1 MRTHYDNLKV
11 PETATRDAIK
21 SAYRQLCL
29 KHHPDRNPGNA
40 DSERIMCI
48 VNDAYAILSD
58 PAKRRAYDQELT
70 LRRTRDF
77 QPKDPSPASASRE
90 AWKRHQQSRA
100 YATTGGPYYQ
110 SRPDP
115 RPPYQSPM
123 WANRAPPHDA
133 ARTRM
138 RFTLGMSMLIV
149 IMVAANLYHK
159 DGAGLPFSVK
169 GLGEH
174 VKEDRSRGSENSA
187 PAEKLSLL
195 ASLFSDNNRTSRLHE
210 TKSKNLLHPD
220 SQASFHPP
228 SKKTGTYVR
237 PATAPNG
244 AEWPMIANYVRGY
257 PQEATKGESRITLDN
272 TENGDD
278 VFVKLIAL
286 RGGRA
291 WQVRTCFLPAA
302 TAFSLMKLEPGDYEL
317 RYQNLATGEIRAT
330 DIFPLKET
338 KEPLGI
344 KYTTLRMAL
353 FNRGVEDVPSRE
365 IAQGEF

>member
-29 KHHPDRNPGNA
+29 KHHPDRNPGNP
-40 DSERIMCI
+40 DSERVMRI

-58 PAKRRAYDQELT
+58 PTKRRAYDQELT

-77 QPKDPSPASASRE
+77 QPKDPSPANASRE
-90 AWKRHQQSRA
+90 AWKRHQESRNSG
-100 YATTGGPYYQ
+100 TTGGPYYR

-123 WANRAPPHDA
+123 WNYRAPPQDS
-133 ARTRM
+133 ARTKM

-159 DGAGLPFSVK
+159 GAPSLPFSMK
-169 GLGEH
+169 GLGQQ
-174 VKEDRSRGSENSA
+174 VKEGRSQDSDGGTA
-187 PAEKLSLL
+187 AERPSLL
-195 ASLFSDNNRTSRLHE
+195 TSLFSDHNRTPRLHE
-210 TKSKNLLHPD
+210 TKSRDILHPN
-220 SQASFHPP
+220 SPASFHSS
-228 SKKTGTYVR
+228 SKKTGTYGR

-291 WQVRTCFLPAA
+291 WQVRTCFLPAS

-317 RYQNLATGEIRAT
+317 RYQNLSTGEMRAT
-330 DIFPLKET
+330 NIFPLKET
-338 KEPLGI
+338 REPLGI
-344 KYTTLRMAL
+344 KYTTLRLPL
-353 FNRGVEDVPSRE
+353 FKRGMEDVLSRE
-365 IAQGEF
+365 INAGEF